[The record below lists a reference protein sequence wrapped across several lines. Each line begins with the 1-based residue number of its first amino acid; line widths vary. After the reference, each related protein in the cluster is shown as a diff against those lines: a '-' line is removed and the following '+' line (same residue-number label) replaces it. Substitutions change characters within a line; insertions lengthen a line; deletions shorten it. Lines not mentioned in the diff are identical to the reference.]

1 MEDER
6 IEVVDGKSVGLHIQ
20 DWGQK
25 LWIFDLLSEAP
36 ALAPTLAANAAV
48 KRYVSELVER
58 PALGLFAARYQ
69 WKGAESRIHGS
80 FVRSAEVGPGVRAGS
95 VVDSTGSAPA
105 FRVTTEGADR
115 TPRLQS
121 SAFRLMY
128 MLSDIEPGGGALR
141 VLPGSHKRDVAWR
154 PGGAELRTH
163 PGEENHALARYEEL
177 RPDQQELF
185 VELTGKAGT
194 AVIFTHDLI
203 HTSWHETDTYRR
215 VVHLTFGSGYAH
227 KSTYS
232 YLRKGG
238 DLFEYNPS
246 LVPHPRVC
254 CQERGGG
261 TGGAERAGMAA
272 LPHARPA
279 GRRARAGRP
288 ELRRKRRP
296 ALMKTVHQWDLVYLC
311 YL

>member
-1 MEDER
+1 MARLTLDERFAFDVRGYAVIPGALDAAALAALSSTLDEFEALGQRYQAAHPEVEDER
-6 IEVVDGKSVGLHIQ
+6 IEVIDGKSVGLHIQ

-128 MLSDIEPGGGALR
+128 MLSDIEPGGGGL
-141 VLPGSHKRDVAWR
+141 
-154 PGGAELRTH
+154 
-163 PGEENHALARYEEL
+163 
-177 RPDQQELF
+177 
-185 VELTGKAGT
+185 
-194 AVIFTHDLI
+194 
-203 HTSWHETDTYRR
+203 
-215 VVHLTFGSGYAH
+215 
-227 KSTYS
+227 
-232 YLRKGG
+232 
-238 DLFEYNPS
+238 
-246 LVPHPRVC
+246 
-254 CQERGGG
+254 
-261 TGGAERAGMAA
+261 
-272 LPHARPA
+272 
-279 GRRARAGRP
+279 
-288 ELRRKRRP
+288 
-296 ALMKTVHQWDLVYLC
+296 
-311 YL
+311 